1 MKYSIFLK
9 ETRSCLSPGEEW
21 KAMMKKMMPNH
32 IYSRPLQLKI
42 KSLMKR
48 IHYEVAMWKEHHE
61 AFVGNNFDQRF
72 MGTFHWKSDGTIDRL
87 KTANTLIQS
96 DLLQMRHRF
105 MLACNYWD
113 DERVLSIW
121 EQMTVGLKNYFYV
134 IQTYDIPKSE
144 RTFAINVIHWIRMF
158 TGVGEG
164 NIREQEWFR
173 SYNCDVQ
180 FLQDSLAQNSTADER
195 LEIIELAVCWNY
207 ETYHRSGRFCV
218 SPTGDQRRE
227 VQYVLKEYY
236 LSRILHVILYEKIIP
251 RGLDLD
257 FVELLQELWSLIP
270 NESKEFVKRCDI
282 YEPIAL
288 IVDNGRSVLPTLKKY
303 LYHNQ

>member
-1 MKYSIFLK
+1 M
-9 ETRSCLSPGEEW
+9 
-21 KAMMKKMMPNH
+21 
-32 IYSRPLQLKI
+32 
-42 KSLMKR
+42 SLMKR
-48 IHYEVAMWKEHHE
+48 IHYEVEMWKEHHE
-61 AFVGNNFDQRF
+61 TFVGNNFDQRF

-113 DERVLSIW
+113 DKRVLSIW

-134 IQTYDIPKSE
+134 IQTYDIPESE
-144 RTFAINVIHWIRMF
+144 RPFAINVIHWIRMF

-164 NIREQEWFR
+164 NNGGQEWFR
-173 SYNCDVQ
+173 SYNWGVE
-180 FLQDSLAQNSTADER
+180 FLQDSLAQNSTAEER
-195 LEIIELAVCWNY
+195 LEIVKRAIHWNY
-207 ETYHRSGRFCV
+207 ESYHQSGRFCV
-218 SPTGDQRRE
+218 FPRAADLGLEDPDALTKCH
-227 VQYVLKEYY
+227 LP
-236 LSRILHVILYEKIIP
+236 RILHIILCEKIIP
-251 RGLDLD
+251 RGLDLN
-257 FVELLQELWSLIP
+257 FVELLQEFWSLIP

-288 IVDNGRSVLPTLKKY
+288 IVDNDRSVLPALKKY